1 MRNGQQGDDH
11 DDADHAQTADNGESR
26 ESGEEGFKSADG
38 QTLCACKIAI
48 VGEGD
53 DAALKEEEEKQGD
66 GGEDS
71 HGEEIAVRNAE
82 DVAKEI
88 GGEVGHKTGGKIGK
102 ENADAHAECPYHG
115 DGTVAAHFAFATQP
129 VDAKTTG

>member
-1 MRNGQQGDDH
+1 MLR
-11 DDADHAQTADNGESR
+11 
-26 ESGEEGFKSADG
+26 
-38 QTLCACKIAI
+38 
-48 VGEGD
+48 V
-53 DAALKEEEEKQGD
+53 KEEEEKQGD

-102 ENADAHAECPYHG
+102 ENADAHAECPIMAMALSPR
-115 DGTVAAHFAFATQP
+115 TSRLRLNQSMPRPLARAKQAAPKMGENPQNAPIPTPPSEACAMPPPAMTKRR
-129 VDAKTTG
+129 VTT